1 MKSTAKATE
10 KRSRTVVVL
19 AIAVALMLLGSI
31 FVIVFLSV
39 CKIPYADYKVSVD
52 EAAVPVGVTV
62 TRMA

>member
-31 FVIVFLSV
+31 FAQMFN
-39 CKIPYADYKVSVD
+39 
-52 EAAVPVGVTV
+52 T
-62 TRMA
+62 